1 MQARS
6 RVDSLRACPISC
18 SHDGLSADPRQIL
31 HGLKAVQDDAS
42 TKQGFSSDANPPRGV
57 ILNPASAGEGSG
69 VQARSRVDGLRAC
82 PISCS
87 HDGLSADPRQ
97 ILHGLKAVQ
106 DDAMKY

>member
-1 MQARS
+1 MHARS
-6 RVDSLRACPISC
+6 HVDSLRACPISC

-69 VQARSRVDGLRAC
+69 VRRAAVWTACELARFLALTMTSPLTHARSFTA
-82 PISCS
+82 
-87 HDGLSADPRQ
+87 
-97 ILHGLKAVQ
+97 
-106 DDAMKY
+106 